1 MSHPNN
7 QEVHRITEA
16 KPELGDRAA
25 EFKPL
30 GILIA
35 IPDARPETTICTY
48 ALRVSNE
55 SIATLAWME
64 VTRRPKSDVDR
75 GIEVLELVGAMGRV
89 RKPRVTGIAEA
100 HSSSAGHSDHYG
112 TTEAYAGSTGGSERT
127 VETRIFQYPI
137 PGVPLRKTAGWTTF
151 VSEAG
156 DVLDEGKSNED
167 CMKFF
172 VYLSQSIALELN
184 RNVVN
189 FPYHANGVVTMPNLL
204 FQPHYT
210 LDPQMHHVSG
220 DQVRFVTWTAS
231 KRVVNS
237 ADPMIFH
244 ELEGDLKQRILEDA
258 QHIRVNFLD
267 EALHICRIAST
278 SDPLRVA
285 LRTNENHGRESPT

>member
-1 MSHPNN
+1 
-7 QEVHRITEA
+7 
-16 KPELGDRAA
+16 
-25 EFKPL
+25 
-30 GILIA
+30 
-35 IPDARPETTICTY
+35 
-48 ALRVSNE
+48 
-55 SIATLAWME
+55 ME

-75 GIEVLELVGAMGRV
+75 GIEVLEL
-89 RKPRVTGIAEA
+89 

-189 FPYHANGVVTMPNLL
+189 FPYHANGVVTMPN
-204 FQPHYT
+204 PHYT